1 MIIVEIVDRLF
12 LVSGV
17 VSLCLVTSG
26 GGGSAPYSS
35 PPRRLPRSQAQKAL
49 VNIYGTCTMTKT
61 EKTQIDEETVSLQL

>member
-17 VSLCLVTSG
+17 VSVWLQVVVASLLVQ
-26 GGGSAPYSS
+26 A
-35 PPRRLPRSQAQKAL
+35 RRLLPRSQAQKAL

-61 EKTQIDEETVSLQL
+61 EKTQIDEETWYLRTDS